1 MMKETLDI
9 LHDYTGENPPLKTYE
24 GIYMSNAL
32 KIDWRGVLEPR
43 TLNYIMANPPFRGYS
58 LQTQEQKNKILKVYS
73 DESGKPYKSAGKIDY
88 VAAWYFKAAEFMKD
102 TNIKAAFVST
112 NSITQGEQVSAVWKP
127 LIERFNIKI
136 NFAWRTLKWNSES
149 TDMAQVHVVIIG
161 FNNLNNKAARIYD
174 GEKIYEANN
183 INPYLIDADNI
194 FIDVRS
200 NPLCDVLK
208 MISGGKPAE
217 GGNLILTEQERDELL
232 KHKPQAEKFIRP
244 FMRGKDIIDRKPR
257 YCLWL
262 VDIISSLCSCV

>member
-1 MMKETLDI
+1 MKETLDI
-9 LHDYTGENPPLKTYE
+9 LHDYTGENLPLKTYE

-136 NFAWRTLKWNSES
+136 NFAWRTFKWNSES
-149 TDMAQVHVVIIG
+149 ADMAQVHVVIIG
-161 FNNLNNKAARIYD
+161 FSNLNNKAAKIYD
-174 GEKIYEANN
+174 GERIYEANN

-194 FIDVRS
+194 FIDARS

-217 GGNLILTEQERDELL
+217 GVNLILTE
-232 KHKPQAEKFIRP
+232 
-244 FMRGKDIIDRKPR
+244 
-257 YCLWL
+257 
-262 VDIISSLCSCV
+262 